1 MSTNREIKQN
11 VVSEIAGKLSRSSS
25 AILVEY
31 IGLNVQ
37 EDTDLRARFRAA
49 GVEYKVYKNT
59 LIDLAA
65 KQIDVTG
72 LEPHLKGTTAV
83 AISYDDPTTPAR
95 ILLAFNKKGGKPAIK
110 CGLVANSYIDA
121 QGVEALSKVP
131 AKEVLVAKLLGT
143 MNAPITNFVSVLNG
157 PARALVCALNAI
169 ADQKQQ
175 SA

>member
-11 VVSEIAGKLSRSSS
+11 VVSEIADKLSRSSS

-83 AISYDDPTTPAR
+83 AIS
-95 ILLAFNKKGGKPAIK
+95 
-110 CGLVANSYIDA
+110 
-121 QGVEALSKVP
+121 
-131 AKEVLVAKLLGT
+131 
-143 MNAPITNFVSVLNG
+143 
-157 PARALVCALNAI
+157 
-169 ADQKQQ
+169 
-175 SA
+175 